1 MRVVV
6 FDCTVVKK
14 TEKSMLIRLE
24 DNRDEWI
31 PLSQIDD
38 NYDITADSAEGDE
51 GEIGLT
57 EWIADQ
63 RGLI

>member
-1 MRVVV
+1 MRVVL

-24 DNRDEWI
+24 DNREEWI
-31 PLSQIDD
+31 PLSQVDD

>member
-1 MRVVV
+1 MRAIV

-14 TEKSMLIRLE
+14 TDKALLIRLDDDRE
-24 DNRDEWI
+24 EWI
-31 PLSQIDD
+31 PLSQISSD
-38 NYDITADSAEGDE
+38 YDITTEAAEGDE

-57 EWIADQ
+57 EFIADQ

>member
-1 MRVVV
+1 MRAIV

-14 TEKSMLIRLE
+14 TDKALLIRLDDDRE
-24 DNRDEWI
+24 EWI
-31 PLSQIDD
+31 PLSQISSD
-38 NYDITADSAEGDE
+38 YDITAEAAEGDE

-57 EWIADQ
+57 EFIADQ